1 MRTSK
6 EGKTVVHYFN
16 VEEAI
21 VTSARGRKGT
31 SVIEILKACRA
42 VEPWSIGYIRQTL
55 SQLMCDGVMERTSYM
70 HYRTTDHGKKHF
82 AAAIKLLK

>member
-1 MRTSK
+1 MRTK
-6 EGKTVVHYFN
+6 KDGKSIINTFN

-21 VTSARGRKGT
+21 VTAARGRKGT

-70 HYRTTDHGKKHF
+70 HYRTTDHGRQHF